1 MAGHG
6 EQVSRDRVLQL
17 LDHGEGDEL
26 DFKADCN
33 LRNRQA
39 IVALAKHVGAF
50 SAAGGHLIIGVREDG
65 SPAGRL
71 TRDAAAL
78 FDEATLRSKLAPQ
91 YLPETISLTTAVHD
105 VEGVPVVIVYVT
117 AHPNGFVVMQR
128 DGDYEDAAGHQQK
141 AFRAGDVYVRR
152 GSASRVWNHEEAEA
166 ALNRAVT
173 LRREVWRTQLREDLA
188 ALGIGEQAQQIAR
201 GPAANFTWQLDND
214 AFAATLIELLRAG
227 DDIAVTLGFD
237 GMLRD
242 LIAAHAG
249 AADDTLK
256 TILDRLVAAIAVAIT
271 IHRPELLD
279 SAVGVLL
286 HAYNLGF
293 DVEGLPR
300 SGPNMISP
308 PELWLEVITRVY
320 AVGALA
326 ARKRDWSAVRT
337 LTLQRGSGHDFDYY
351 SNWLRHALTKAA
363 HANLLQTQEGERW
376 IELSLLS
383 LAAEH
388 VDRLAPLRPEV
399 PAEDEAIVNSL
410 TQFDL
415 LSILTTIAAA
425 ESLDTGNWYTNFARY
440 DWSRSEPALIELLG
454 DEEIRQVLF
463 PLGDQHLADAIREVS
478 RMAGGEG
485 IRFSVWR
492 GWDTAAVSRFLE
504 NHPPASAVG

>member
-71 TRDAAAL
+71 SRDAAAL

-173 LRREVWRTQLREDLA
+173 LRRSLAHAASRGSRSPRDWR
-188 ALGIGEQAQQIAR
+188 
-201 GPAANFTWQLDND
+201 
-214 AFAATLIELLRAG
+214 
-227 DDIAVTLGFD
+227 
-237 GMLRD
+237 
-242 LIAAHAG
+242 AG
-249 AADDTLK
+249 AADRSRSGCELHLAAGQRCVRRH
-256 TILDRLVAAIAVAIT
+256 LDR
-271 IHRPELLD
+271 
-279 SAVGVLL
+279 
-286 HAYNLGF
+286 
-293 DVEGLPR
+293 
-300 SGPNMISP
+300 
-308 PELWLEVITRVY
+308 
-320 AVGALA
+320 
-326 ARKRDWSAVRT
+326 
-337 LTLQRGSGHDFDYY
+337 
-351 SNWLRHALTKAA
+351 
-363 HANLLQTQEGERW
+363 
-376 IELSLLS
+376 
-383 LAAEH
+383 
-388 VDRLAPLRPEV
+388 
-399 PAEDEAIVNSL
+399 
-410 TQFDL
+410 
-415 LSILTTIAAA
+415 
-425 ESLDTGNWYTNFARY
+425 
-440 DWSRSEPALIELLG
+440 
-454 DEEIRQVLF
+454 
-463 PLGDQHLADAIREVS
+463 
-478 RMAGGEG
+478 
-485 IRFSVWR
+485 
-492 GWDTAAVSRFLE
+492 
-504 NHPPASAVG
+504 ASACRR